1 MHLSA
6 EKHAS
11 ADISAAVAEASEQ
24 ARSTLHGPVWLAL
37 RAHDDIMARARCV
50 ERLHIDARAKL
61 PLCGLTFGV
70 KDNIDVAGLPTTAGC
85 PAYAH
90 TPRESA
96 SVVERLERAGAICI
110 GKTHLDQF
118 ATGLVG
124 TRSPHGALPNPFDTE
139 FVCGGSSSGS
149 AVAVALGHVAFALG
163 TDTAGSGRIPAGF
176 NNVVGIKPS
185 RGLVSTRGVVPAC
198 RSLDC
203 VSIFAGDLATAWNVL
218 QFAAA
223 NDPADPYARTLIQRL
238 PFPAT
243 IRLGIFDALEFNGD
257 ALAQAHFAGVVSKWR
272 ALGAKLADA
281 HFAPFAE
288 VARLLYDGPWIAE
301 RDAAFGAFV
310 AAHPEECDPSVRSI
324 VQRAAQF
331 SATDAF
337 RGFHRL
343 REIAGQIEP
352 LWNDV
357 DALLVP
363 TAPTHPRL
371 ADVAREPLL
380 ANAQLGIYANFVN
393 LLDLAAISVPAGF
406 RNDGLPAGFTL
417 IAPAGSDHALA
428 DLAHRYLRAHPNRI
442 GIGKRVA
449 EIGTPP
455 QPLDDEPAWVRLA
468 VAGAHMRDMPLNHEL
483 LAAHARFVST
493 ARTAPHYRLHALSGS
508 IPKPGLVR
516 EITGASIGLELWE
529 LSNESFGRFVAKIPA
544 PMAIGSVEL
553 ESGEWVKGFVCEPI
567 ALTDAL
573 DITDYGDWRTYINAC
588 HETPAAMTSD

>member
-1 MHLSA
+1 MRLPA

-11 ADISAAVAEASEQ
+11 LDISAAVAEASEQ

-37 RAHDDIMARARCV
+37 REHDDIMARARCF
-50 ERLHIDARAKL
+50 ERLHVDARAKL
-61 PLCGLTFGV
+61 PLYGLTFGV

-85 PAYAH
+85 PAYAYA
-90 TPRESA
+90 PRESA
-96 SVVERLERAGAICI
+96 SAVERLEQAGAICI

-124 TRSPHGALPNPFDTE
+124 TRSPHGPLRNPFNAE

-185 RGLVSTRGVVPAC
+185 RGLVSARGVVPAC
-198 RSLDC
+198 PSLDC
-203 VSIFAGDLATAWNVL
+203 VSIFAGNLATAWNVL
-218 QFAAA
+218 QVAAWK
-223 NDPADPYARTLIQRL
+223 DPADPYARDLMQRS

-243 IRLGIFDALEFNGD
+243 VRLGVFDVLEWNGD
-257 ALAQAHFAGVVSKWR
+257 ALAQSHFADVVSKWR
-272 ALGAKLADA
+272 ALDAKLADVP
-281 HFAPFAE
+281 FAPFAE
-288 VARLLYDGPWIAE
+288 AGGLLYEGPWIAE

-310 AAHPEECDPSVRSI
+310 ATHPEECDPSVRSI

-331 SATDAF
+331 SAADAF

-343 REIAGQIEP
+343 REIAAQIVP
-352 LWNDV
+352 LWRDV

-363 TAPTHPRL
+363 TAPTHPRVV
-371 ADVAREPLL
+371 DVAREPLV
-380 ANAQLGIYANFVN
+380 ANAQLGIYADFVN
-393 LLDLAAISVPAGF
+393 LLDLAAISVPAGL

-442 GIGKRVA
+442 GVSKRIA
-449 EIGTPP
+449 EIGMPP
-455 QPLDDEPAWVRLA
+455 QPLHDNSVWVRVA

-483 LAAHARFVST
+483 LAEQARFVST
-493 ARTAPHYRLHALSGS
+493 ARTAPRYRLHALPGS
-508 IPKPGLVR
+508 MPKPGLVR
-516 EITGASIGLELWE
+516 EIAGASIGLELWD
-529 LSNESFGRFVAKIPA
+529 LPCAGFGRFVARIPP
-544 PMAIGSVEL
+544 PMAIGSIEL
-553 ESGEWVKGFVCEPI
+553 ESGAWVKGFVCEPI
-567 ALTDAL
+567 ALTEAL
-573 DITDYGDWRTYINAC
+573 DITEYGDWRTYINAC
-588 HETPAAMTSD
+588 IETPAAMTSY